1 MQFPSPLKKTVT
13 RTQSKKIPVV
23 LTTTCITATTVLAVG
38 GMALIVA
45 SKQRISE
52 EVNNVDSARVLTAK
66 ANLQAVRKV
75 YLEKLSRTD
84 YTLGTL
90 RNSVGYGQPN
100 QVGWRQ
106 EVNAAWAQQL
116 RDILQRDIDNPK
128 NIRMYRM
135 HMTPALQ
142 SSLLKTYQDLAEASS
157 GDTRYVLKKVRSD
170 GTTTEEKLP
179 RAAFISLNLNKFEAI
194 DLATNLDSY
203 PKFNVSGILS
213 QIRNVQ
219 QEYLVRL
226 GAVLEAQD
234 YQDPLDQL
242 NNINS
247 ILDAINREETGRRK
261 KKLEK
266 LNSKPSQGGGSN

>member
-1 MQFPSPLKKTVT
+1 MEFPSPLKKTVT

-52 EVNNVDSARVLTAK
+52 EVNNVDSARVLAAK

-142 SSLLKTYQDLAEASS
+142 LSLLKTYQDLAEASS

-170 GTTTEEKLP
+170 GTTTEERLP

-226 GAVLEAQD
+226 GGVLEAQD

-247 ILDAINREETGRRK
+247 ILDAINREETLKRK

-266 LNSKPSQGGGSN
+266 LNSQPNLGGGSN